1 MWALLNVPHNSVMN
15 KTVLASRPALQGAI
29 EAIVFD
35 LDDTLWP
42 IAPTIERAEKAMADW
57 IGVNAP
63 AVAACWEADTLKRL
77 RASLIDAN
85 PALKNDVM
93 ALRRGTIFSAFAT
106 LGGSTDQA
114 EGAFACFRAAR
125 QQVTLYP
132 DTLPALARLSKAFR
146 LGVISNGFA
155 DVSVIGVGQYFE
167 TVVSAHE
174 VGVSKP
180 DPRIY
185 AACVARMGLAPAQML
200 YVGDD
205 PHNDVVGPSTAGLR
219 AAWIN
224 RLGAAWPETLGGKA
238 SPDYTFSDLG
248 AFADLMLGADTV

>member
-1 MWALLNVPHNSVMN
+1 MPASAP
-15 KTVLASRPALQGAI
+15 VLRAAI

-42 IAPTIERAEKAMADW
+42 IAPTIKRAEQAMVDW
-57 IGVNAP
+57 IHVNAP
-63 AVAACWEADTLKRL
+63 AVAARWDTDTLKQL
-77 RASLIDAN
+77 RADLIAAN
-85 PALKNDVM
+85 PAVKNDVM
-93 ALRRGTIFSAFAT
+93 ALRRGTIFSAFAA
-106 LGGSTDQA
+106 LGGSTAQA

-125 QQVTLYP
+125 QQVSLYP
-132 DTLPALARLSKAFR
+132 DALPALVRLSKAFR

-155 DVSVIGVGQYFE
+155 DVGVIGIGGYFE

-185 AACVARMGLAPAQML
+185 AACVARMGLAPARML

-205 PHNDVVGPSTAGLR
+205 PHNDVIGPTAAGLR

-224 RLGAAWPETLGGKA
+224 RLGASWPETIGGSA

-248 AFADLMLGADTV
+248 AFADTMLGVAAGAGAGAA

>member
-1 MWALLNVPHNSVMN
+1 MSETHAVI
-15 KTVLASRPALQGAI
+15 K
-29 EAIVFD
+29 AIVFD

-42 IAPTIERAEKAMADW
+42 IAPTIMRAERAMLEW

-63 AVAACWEADTLKRL
+63 AVAARWEADTLKQL
-77 RASLIDAN
+77 RARIIDAN

-93 ALRRGTIFSAFAT
+93 ALRRGTIFSAFAA
-106 LGGSTDQA
+106 LGGSREQA

-125 QQVTLYP
+125 QQVTLYS
-132 DTLPALARLSKAFR
+132 DALPALTRLSKRFR

-155 DVSVIGVGQYFE
+155 DVSTIGIGQYFE
-167 TVVSAHE
+167 TVISAHE
-174 VGVSKP
+174 VGISKP

-185 AACVARMGLAPAQML
+185 ATCVARMGLAPAQML

-205 PHNDVVGPSTAGLR
+205 PHNDIVGPASAGLR

-224 RLGAAWPETLGGKA
+224 RLGSAWPETLGGSA
-238 SPDYTFSDLG
+238 SPDYTFADLG
-248 AFADLMLGADTV
+248 AFADVMLDAAVA

>member
-1 MWALLNVPHNSVMN
+1 MKMPEKPS
-15 KTVLASRPALQGAI
+15 AI
-29 EAIVFD
+29 KAIVFD

-42 IAPTIERAEKAMADW
+42 IAPTIKRAEQAMTEW
-57 IGVNAP
+57 IGIHAP
-63 AVAACWEADTLKRL
+63 GVAARWDTDTLKRL
-77 RASLIDAN
+77 RTDMLADK

-93 ALRRGTIFSAFAT
+93 ALRRGTIFAAFAA
-106 LGGSTDQA
+106 LGGSTQQA

-132 DTLPALARLSKAFR
+132 DAQPALERLSKAFR

-155 DVSVIGVGQYFE
+155 DVGVIGIGPYFE
-167 TVVSAHE
+167 IVISAHE

-185 AACVARMGLAPAQML
+185 AACVVRMGLAPAQML

-205 PHNDVVGPSTAGLR
+205 PHNDIVGPSVAGLR

-224 RLGAAWPETLGGKA
+224 RLGAAWPETLGDSA
-238 SPDYTFSDLG
+238 SPDYTFADLG
-248 AFADLMLGADTV
+248 AFADVMLGEAAA

>member
-1 MWALLNVPHNSVMN
+1 M
-15 KTVLASRPALQGAI
+15 
-29 EAIVFD
+29 FD

-42 IAPTIERAEKAMADW
+42 IAPTIVRAEQAMLEW
-57 IGVNAP
+57 IGVNAS
-63 AVAACWEADTLKRL
+63 AVAARWKSGTLKRL
-77 RASLIDAN
+77 RADLIAAN

-93 ALRRGTIFSAFAT
+93 ALRRGTIFAAFAA
-106 LGGSTDQA
+106 LGGSSVQA
-114 EGAFACFRAAR
+114 EGAFDCFRAAR
-125 QQVTLYP
+125 QQVTFYP
-132 DTLPALARLSKAFR
+132 DALPALERLSKAFR

-155 DVSVIGVGQYFE
+155 DVRAIGIDHHFE

-185 AACVARMGLAPAQML
+185 AACVERMGLAPAQML

-205 PHNDVVGPSTAGLR
+205 PHNDIIGPSAAGLR

-224 RLGAAWPETLGGKA
+224 RLGVAWPETLGGSA
-238 SPDYTFSDLG
+238 SPDYTFTDLG
-248 AFADLMLGADTV
+248 ALADLMLGAAAL